1 MTLAAVVRR
10 RDLSVPAAMAL
21 QPECVIVKTMRS
33 QSSCAPAVVLAAIL
47 CFVISPLARA
57 QTDKPVPGELKL
69 KPGKESESTA
79 AASATSAGKD
89 SKDSDKDKGKEEEK
103 DPPPSVTEHTL
114 TVAGKTIRYRAT
126 TGFMVM
132 RDWSEKKKLED
143 GDGAKPGQPTASP
156 AKETDKAK
164 EKDKDGKDEQPKQK
178 AKVFYVAYQRIDAG
192 NDPAKRPITFSF
204 NGGPGSASVW
214 LHLGALGP
222 RRVEL
227 TERGEAPLAPY
238 HLVDNEAT
246 WLDATDLVF
255 IDPVSTGYS
264 RSATGEDP
272 KQFHGFKE
280 DLASVGDFI
289 RLYTSRNARWASP
302 KFIIGESYGTTRA
315 AGLSDYL
322 QERYGFYVNG
332 IILVSSILDF
342 STARFAPGNDRPY
355 PLFLPTYT
363 AAAWYHKKVPPDL
376 QSKPLADVLRE
387 SESFA
392 SNQYLLALARGD
404 QLEENQRKELAN
416 TLARFTGLPADTI
429 EQWNFR
435 VPARRFF
442 FDLLKERNR
451 SIGRYDARF
460 TGIRYEPGTEEYDF
474 DPSYEAVLGPYCA
487 MMNDYVRREL
497 RFESDYPY
505 EMIADVRPW
514 NYASVAENQ
523 YLDVA
528 EDLRKAMTRNPYLKL
543 WVCCGYYDLAT
554 PYYAA
559 EQTMHS
565 MQLDASIRNNLRMT
579 FYEAGHMIYINRPSL
594 LQFRKDADGFIQD
607 ALKPRVV
614 PAAEP

>member
-1 MTLAAVVRR
+1 MLKSIRVCISAAALVAV
-10 RDLSVPAAMAL
+10 LCLIAAPFAL
-21 QPECVIVKTMRS
+21 
-33 QSSCAPAVVLAAIL
+33 
-47 CFVISPLARA
+47 A
-57 QTDKPVPGELKL
+57 QTSKPVPGELKV
-69 KPGKESESTA
+69 KPDKETTSDSSTPDK
-79 AASATSAGKD
+79 KD
-89 SKDSDKDKGKEEEK
+89 TKDRDKDKKDEEK
-103 DPPPSVTEHTL
+103 EPPPSVTEHTL
-114 TVAGKTIRYRAT
+114 TVGGKTIRYRAT
-126 TGFMVM
+126 TGYMVM
-132 RDWSEKKKLED
+132 RDWNEKKSSED
-143 GDGAKPGQPTASP
+143 GERGPRGSSPSPSP
-156 AKETDKAK
+156 AKEADKS
-164 EKDKDGKDEQPKQK
+164 KDKDGKDEPKQK
-178 AKVFYVAYQRIDAG
+178 AKVFYVAYTRTDVG
-192 NDPAKRPITFSF
+192 NDPAKRPITYSF

-222 RRVEL
+222 RRPEL
-227 TERGEAPLAPY
+227 TERGEAPLPPY

-246 WLDATDLVF
+246 WLDTTDLVF

-264 RSATGEDP
+264 RSAPGEDP

-332 IILVSSILDF
+332 IVLVSSILDF
-342 STARFAPGNDRPY
+342 STARFNAGNDRPY

-363 AAAWYHKKVPPDL
+363 AAAWYHKKLPQDL
-376 QSKPLADVLRE
+376 QSKPLKDVLAE
-387 SESFA
+387 VENFA
-392 SNQYLLALARGD
+392 SNKYLLALNRGD
-404 QLEENQRKELAN
+404 QLDDNQRKELAAD
-416 TLARFTGLPADTI
+416 LARFTGLPADAIAQT
-429 EQWNFR
+429 NFR
-435 VPARRFF
+435 IPARRFF
-442 FDLLKERNR
+442 FDLLKDKNR

-474 DPSYEAVLGPYCA
+474 DPSYEAVLGPYSA
-487 MMNDYVRREL
+487 MMNDYLRREL
-497 RFESDYPY
+497 KFESDLPY

-514 NYASVAENQ
+514 NYANVAQNQ

-528 EDLRKAMTRNPYLKL
+528 EDLKKAMSRNPYLKL

-559 EQTMHS
+559 YHTLHA
-565 MQLDASIRNNLRMT
+565 MQLDPTIRDNVRMT
-579 FYEAGHMIYINRPSL
+579 FYEAGHMIYINHPSL
-594 LQFRKDADGFIQD
+594 LQFRKDADAFMQD

>member
-1 MTLAAVVRR
+1 MNIAAGLCFASPTGRR
-10 RDLSVPAAMAL
+10 LHRLKSPRGRVATAL
-21 QPECVIVKTMRS
+21 F
-33 QSSCAPAVVLAAIL
+33 AIL
-47 CFVISPLARA
+47 CLAAAPFTRA
-57 QTDKPVPGELKL
+57 QTSKPVPGELKVRPD
-69 KPGKESESTA
+69 KETQPSESATPGKNDA
-79 AASATSAGKD
+79 KD
-89 SKDSDKDKGKEEEK
+89 RDKDNKDDEKE
-103 DPPPSVTEHTL
+103 PPPSVTEHTL
-114 TVAGKTIRYRAT
+114 TVGGKTIRYRAT
-126 TGFMVM
+126 TGYMVM
-132 RDWSEKKKLED
+132 RDWSEKKKPED
-143 GDGAKPGQPTASP
+143 DEPGGRRGSTPSATP
-156 AKETDKAK
+156 AKEADKSK
-164 EKDKDGKDEQPKQK
+164 DKDKDGKDQPKQK
-178 AKVFYVAYQRIDAG
+178 AKVFYVAYTRTDVG
-192 NDPAKRPITFSF
+192 NDPAKRPITYSF

-222 RRVEL
+222 RRTEL

-246 WLDATDLVF
+246 WLDTTDLVF

-264 RSATGEDP
+264 RSAPGEDP

-332 IILVSSILDF
+332 IILVSSVLDF
-342 STARFAPGNDRPY
+342 SSIRFGPGNDRPY

-363 AAAWYHKKVPPDL
+363 AAGWYHKRLPADL
-376 QSKPLADVLRE
+376 QSKSLKDVLHE
-387 SESFA
+387 SETFA
-392 SNQYLLALARGD
+392 SNKYLLALNRGD
-404 QLEENQRKELAN
+404 QLDENQRKELAGD
-416 TLARFTGLPADTI
+416 LAKFTGLPADAI
-429 EQWNFR
+429 AQWNFR
-435 VPARRFF
+435 IPARRFF
-442 FDLLKERNR
+442 FNLLKDKNR

-460 TGIRYEPGTEEYDF
+460 TGIRYEPGTDEYDF
-474 DPSYEAVLGPYCA
+474 DPSYEAVLGPYSA
-487 MMNDYVRREL
+487 MMNDYLRREL
-497 RFESDYPY
+497 KFESDLPY

-514 NYASVAENQ
+514 NYATVAQNQ

-528 EDLRKAMTRNPYLKL
+528 EDLKKAMSRNPYLKL

-559 EQTMHS
+559 EHVLHA
-565 MQLDASIRNNLRMT
+565 MQLDPTIRDNLRIT
-579 FYEAGHMIYINRPSL
+579 FYEAGHMIYINHPSL
-594 LQFRKDADGFIQD
+594 LQFRNDATAFIQD

>member
-1 MTLAAVVRR
+1 MTILMMKSPRACALAG
-10 RDLSVPAAMAL
+10 AL
-21 QPECVIVKTMRS
+21 V
-33 QSSCAPAVVLAAIL
+33 AIL
-47 CFVISPLARA
+47 WFAAASFAAA
-57 QTDKPVPGELKL
+57 QTDKPVPGELKV
-69 KPGKESESTA
+69 KPSKETRAAAEGDTPGKTDA
-79 AASATSAGKD
+79 KD
-89 SKDSDKDKGKEEEK
+89 RDKDKGKDEEK

-114 TVAGKTIRYRAT
+114 TVGGKTIHYRAT
-126 TGFMVM
+126 AGYMVM
-132 RDWSEKKKLED
+132 RDWSEKKKEED
-143 GDGAKPGQPTASP
+143 GEGDRRRTPSPSP
-156 AKETDKAK
+156 AKEADKP
-164 EKDKDGKDEQPKQK
+164 KDKDGKDKDEPKQK
-178 AKVFYVAYQRIDAG
+178 AKVFYVAYTRTDVG
-192 NDPAKRPITFSF
+192 NDPAKRPITYSF

-222 RRVEL
+222 RRTEL

-264 RSATGEDP
+264 RSAPGEDP

-289 RLYTSRNARWASP
+289 RLYTSRNTRWASP

-332 IILVSSILDF
+332 IILVSSVLDF
-342 STARFAPGNDRPY
+342 SSIRFGPGNDRPF

-363 AAAWYHKKVPPDL
+363 AAAWYHKKLPPDL
-376 QSKPLADVLRE
+376 QSKPLADVLKE
-387 SESFA
+387 SEKFA
-392 SNQYLLALARGD
+392 SNEYLLALNRGD
-404 QLEENQRKELAN
+404 QLDENQRKELASK
-416 TLARFTGLPADTI
+416 LARLTGLPADAI
-429 EQWNFR
+429 AQWNFR
-435 VPARRFF
+435 IPAQRFF
-442 FDLLKERNR
+442 FDLLKDRNR

-460 TGIRYEPGTEEYDF
+460 TGIRYEPGTEQYDF
-474 DPSYEAVLGPYCA
+474 DPSYEAVLGPNSG
-487 MMNDYVRREL
+487 MMNDYLRREL
-497 RFESDYPY
+497 KFESDLPY

-514 NYASVAENQ
+514 NYANVAQNQ

-528 EDLRKAMTRNPYLKL
+528 EDLRKAMSRNPYLKL

-559 EQTMHS
+559 EHVLHA
-565 MQLDASIRNNLRMT
+565 MQLDPTIRDNLRMT
-579 FYEAGHMIYINRPSL
+579 FYEAGHMIYINHPSL
-594 LQFRKDADGFIQD
+594 LQFRTDATAFMQD

>member
-1 MTLAAVVRR
+1 MKVNPSRIRAAALLAV
-10 RDLSVPAAMAL
+10 
-21 QPECVIVKTMRS
+21 
-33 QSSCAPAVVLAAIL
+33 L
-47 CFVISPLARA
+47 CFVAIPFLHAQARK
-57 QTDKPVPGELKL
+57 KPVPGELKVQ
-69 KPGKESESTA
+69 PGKESESDNESSETSS
-79 AASATSAGKD
+79 SAND
-89 SKDSDKDKGKEEEK
+89 RDKDKDKDKSKEEEK
-103 DPPPSVTEHTL
+103 EPPPSVTEHTV
-114 TVAGKTIRYRAT
+114 TVSGKTIRYRAT
-126 TGFMVM
+126 AGYMVM
-132 RDWSEKKKLED
+132 RDWSEKKKKPE
-143 GDGAKPGQPTASP
+143 GDEENKESEPASTP
-156 AKETDKAK
+156 KSAKESEKSKEKGGKDKDK
-164 EKDKDGKDEQPKQK
+164 EKDEPKKK
-178 AKVFYVAYQRIDAG
+178 AKVFYVAYTRIDVG
-192 NDPAKRPITFSF
+192 DDPSKRPIMFSF

-222 RRVEL
+222 RRTEL

-264 RSATGEDP
+264 RSEPDEDP

-332 IILVSSILDF
+332 IILVSSVLDF
-342 STARFAPGNDRPY
+342 SSIRFAPGNDRPY
-355 PLFLPTYT
+355 PLYLPSYT
-363 AAAWYHKKVPPDL
+363 AAAWYHKKLPPDL
-376 QSKPLADVLRE
+376 QSKPLGDVLRE
-387 SESFA
+387 SENFA
-392 SNQYLLALARGD
+392 SNQYLLALNRGD
-404 QLEENQRKELAN
+404 QLDENQRKELAAN
-416 TLARFTGLPADTI
+416 LSRFTGLPADTI
-429 EQWNFR
+429 AQWNFR
-435 VPARRFF
+435 IPARRFF

-474 DPSYEAVLGPYCA
+474 DPSYEAVLGPYSA
-487 MMNDYVRREL
+487 TMNDYLRREL
-497 RFESDYPY
+497 KFESDLPY

-514 NYASVAENQ
+514 NYATVAQNQ

-528 EDLRKAMTRNPYLKL
+528 EDLKKAMSRNPYLKL
-543 WVCCGYYDLAT
+543 WVCCGHYDLAT

-559 EQTMHS
+559 ENVVHGME
-565 MQLDASIRNNLRMT
+565 LDPSVRDNVRLT
-579 FYEAGHMIYINRPSL
+579 FYEAGHMIYINQPSL
-594 LQFRKDADGFIQD
+594 LQFRKDAEAFMQE
-607 ALKPRVV
+607 AMKPRVV

>member
-1 MTLAAVVRR
+1 VHSLLSAPPAVKLVPTSAALHYCDEMMPKSFCR
-10 RDLSVPAAMAL
+10 
-21 QPECVIVKTMRS
+21 
-33 QSSCAPAVVLAAIL
+33 SCAHAFALVVIL
-47 CFVISPLARA
+47 CFAAAPLARA
-57 QTDKPVPGELKL
+57 QREKPVPGELKV
-69 KPGKESESTA
+69 KPGKETSAE
-79 AASATSAGKD
+79 ASATPG
-89 SKDSDKDKGKEEEK
+89 SKESDKDKSKEEEK
-103 DPPPSVTEHTL
+103 EPPPSVTEHTL
-114 TVAGKTIRYRAT
+114 TVGGKTIRYRAT
-126 TGFMVM
+126 AGYMVM
-132 RDWSEKKKLED
+132 RDWSEKKKPEE
-143 GDGAKPGQPTASP
+143 GEGERGREPAQSPSP
-156 AKETDKAK
+156 AKEAEKSK
-164 EKDKDGKDEQPKQK
+164 EKDKDKDEPKQK
-178 AKVFYVAYQRIDAG
+178 AKVFYVAYTRTDVG
-192 NDPAKRPITFSF
+192 NDPSKRPITFSF

-222 RRVEL
+222 RRTEL

-238 HLVDNEAT
+238 RLVDNEAT

-264 RSATGEDP
+264 RSVPGQDP

-289 RLYTSRNARWASP
+289 RLYTSRSARWASP

-332 IILVSSILDF
+332 IILVSSVLDF
-342 STARFAPGNDRPY
+342 SSIRFAPGNDRPY

-363 AAAWYHKKVPPDL
+363 AAAWYHKKLPPDL

-387 SESFA
+387 SENFA
-392 SNQYLLALARGD
+392 SNQYLLALNRGD
-404 QLEENQRKELAN
+404 QLDENQRKELASN
-416 TLARFTGLPADTI
+416 LARLTGLPADTI
-429 EQWNFR
+429 AQWNFR
-435 VPARRFF
+435 IPGRRFF
-442 FDLLKERNR
+442 FDLLKDRNR

-474 DPSYEAVLGPYCA
+474 DPSYEAVLGPYSA

-497 RFESDYPY
+497 KFESDLPY
-505 EMIADVRPW
+505 EMIADVQPW
-514 NYASVAENQ
+514 NFANVAQNQ

-528 EDLRKAMTRNPYLKL
+528 EDLRKAMSRNPYLKL

-559 EQTMHS
+559 ENVLHG
-565 MQLDASIRNNLRMT
+565 MQLDPTIRDNLRLT
-579 FYEAGHMIYINRPSL
+579 FYESGHMIYINHPSL
-594 LQFRKDADGFIQD
+594 LQFRKDAGEFMQD

>member
-1 MTLAAVVRR
+1 MKLTKFPLSVGPLTTLAA
-10 RDLSVPAAMAL
+10 
-21 QPECVIVKTMRS
+21 
-33 QSSCAPAVVLAAIL
+33 L
-47 CFVISPLARA
+47 CFAGVPLLRA
-57 QTDKPVPGELKL
+57 QTDKPVPGELKVP
-69 KPGKESESTA
+69 PGKQT
-79 AASATSAGKD
+79 TSASDASTPAKGEAKEH
-89 SKDSDKDKGKEEEK
+89 DKDKGKDDEK
-103 DPPPSVTEHTL
+103 DPLPSVTEHTL
-114 TVAGKTIRYRAT
+114 TAGGKTIRYRAT
-126 TGFMVM
+126 TGYFVM
-132 RDWSEKKKLED
+132 RDWSEKKKPEDSD
-143 GDGAKPGQPTASP
+143 GDKSREAAPAA
-156 AKETDKAK
+156 AKEADKSK
-164 EKDKDGKDEQPKQK
+164 EKDGKDKDEPKKK
-178 AKVFYVAYQRIDAG
+178 AKVFYVAYTRTDVG
-192 NDPAKRPITFSF
+192 DDPSKRPITYSF

-222 RRVEL
+222 RRTEL
-227 TERGEAPLAPY
+227 TDRGEAPLAPY

-264 RSATGEDP
+264 RSAPGEDP

-289 RLYTSRNARWASP
+289 RLYTSRNGRWASP

-363 AAAWYHKKVPPDL
+363 AAAWYHKKLPQDL
-376 QSKPLADVLRE
+376 QSKPLTDVLRE
-387 SESFA
+387 SENFA
-392 SNQYLLALARGD
+392 SNEYLLGLNRGD
-404 QLEENQRKELAN
+404 QLDDNQRNQLAN
-416 TLARFTGLPADTI
+416 QLARFTGLAADMI
-429 EQWNFR
+429 AQSNFR
-435 VPARRFF
+435 IPAQRFF
-442 FDLLKERNR
+442 FDLLKDKNR

-460 TGIRYEPGTEEYDF
+460 TGIRYHPGTEDYDF
-474 DPSYEAVLGPYCA
+474 DPSYEAVLGPYSA
-487 MMNDYVRREL
+487 MMNDYLRREL
-497 RFESDYPY
+497 KFESDLPY

-514 NYASVAENQ
+514 NYASVAQNQ

-528 EDLRKAMTRNPYLKL
+528 EDLRKAMSRNPYLKL

-559 EQTMHS
+559 EHTLHS
-565 MQLDASIRNNLRMT
+565 MQLDPTIRDNLKMT
-579 FYEAGHMIYINRPSL
+579 FYEAGHMIYINHPSL
-594 LQFRKDADGFIQD
+594 LQFRSDAAAFMQD

>member
-1 MTLAAVVRR
+1 MITLKSLRSCAAAAALLAILSLAA
-10 RDLSVPAAMAL
+10 
-21 QPECVIVKTMRS
+21 
-33 QSSCAPAVVLAAIL
+33 AP
-47 CFVISPLARA
+47 FARA
-57 QTDKPVPGELKL
+57 QASKPVPGELKVHPD
-69 KPGKESESTA
+69 KETQPSETATPGKNDA
-79 AASATSAGKD
+79 KD
-89 SKDSDKDKGKEEEK
+89 RDKDKKDEEK
-103 DPPPSVTEHTL
+103 EPPLSVTEHTL
-114 TVAGKTIRYRAT
+114 TVGGKTIRYRAT
-126 TGFMVM
+126 TGYMVM
-132 RDWSEKKKLED
+132 RDWSEKKKPED
-143 GDGAKPGQPTASP
+143 GEPGPRASSPPPAP
-156 AKETDKAK
+156 AKEADKS
-164 EKDKDGKDEQPKQK
+164 KDKDGKDEPKQK
-178 AKVFYVAYQRIDAG
+178 AKVFYVAYTRTDVG
-192 NDPAKRPITFSF
+192 NDPAKRPITYSF

-222 RRVEL
+222 RRTEL

-246 WLDATDLVF
+246 WLDTTDLVF

-264 RSATGEDP
+264 RSAPGEDP

-332 IILVSSILDF
+332 IILVSSVLDF
-342 STARFAPGNDRPY
+342 SSIRFGPGNDRPY

-363 AAAWYHKKVPPDL
+363 AAAWYHKRLPPDL
-376 QSKPLADVLRE
+376 QSKSLKDVLRE
-387 SESFA
+387 SENFA
-392 SNQYLLALARGD
+392 SNKYLLALNRGD
-404 QLEENQRKELAN
+404 QLDDSQRKELAGD
-416 TLARFTGLPADTI
+416 LARFTGLPADMI
-429 EQWNFR
+429 AQSNFR
-435 VPARRFF
+435 IPARRFF
-442 FDLLKERNR
+442 FNLLKDKNR

-474 DPSYEAVLGPYCA
+474 DPSYEAVLGPYSA
-487 MMNDYVRREL
+487 MMNDYLRREL
-497 RFESDYPY
+497 KFESDLPY

-514 NYASVAENQ
+514 NYANVAQNQ

-528 EDLRKAMTRNPYLKL
+528 EDLKKAMSRNPYLKL

-559 EQTMHS
+559 GHVLHA
-565 MQLDASIRNNLRMT
+565 MQLDPTIRDNLRLT
-579 FYEAGHMIYINRPSL
+579 FYEAGHMIYINHPSL
-594 LQFRKDADGFIQD
+594 LQFRTDAAAFIQD

>member
-1 MTLAAVVRR
+1 MITLKSLRAGAIA
-10 RDLSVPAAMAL
+10 SAL
-21 QPECVIVKTMRS
+21 
-33 QSSCAPAVVLAAIL
+33 LAIL
-47 CFVISPLARA
+47 CFAAAPFARA
-57 QTDKPVPGELKL
+57 QTSKPVPGELKVRPD
-69 KPGKESESTA
+69 KETQTSESATPGKNDT
-79 AASATSAGKD
+79 KD
-89 SKDSDKDKGKEEEK
+89 RDKDKKDEEK
-103 DPPPSVTEHTL
+103 EPPPSVTEHTL
-114 TVAGKTIRYRAT
+114 TVGGKTIRYRAT
-126 TGFMVM
+126 TGYMVM
-132 RDWSEKKKLED
+132 RDWSEKKKPED
-143 GDGAKPGQPTASP
+143 GEPGPRASSP
-156 AKETDKAK
+156 APSPTKEADKS
-164 EKDKDGKDEQPKQK
+164 KDQDGKAVPKQK
-178 AKVFYVAYQRIDAG
+178 AQVFYVAYTRTDVG
-192 NDPAKRPITFSF
+192 SDPAKRPITYSF
-204 NGGPGSASVW
+204 NGGPGYASVW

-222 RRVEL
+222 RRTEL

-246 WLDATDLVF
+246 WLDTTDLVF

-264 RSATGEDP
+264 RSAPGEDP

-332 IILVSSILDF
+332 IILVSSVLDF
-342 STARFAPGNDRPY
+342 SSIRFGPGNDRPY
-355 PLFLPTYT
+355 PLFLPSYT
-363 AAAWYHKKVPPDL
+363 AAAWYHKKLPPDL
-376 QSKPLADVLRE
+376 QSKSLKDVLGE
-387 SESFA
+387 AEKFA
-392 SNQYLLALARGD
+392 SNKYLLALNRGD
-404 QLEENQRKELAN
+404 QLDENQRKELAGD
-416 TLARFTGLPADTI
+416 LAKFTGLPADMI
-429 EQWNFR
+429 AQSNFR
-435 VPARRFF
+435 IPARRFF
-442 FDLLKERNR
+442 FNLLKDKNR

-474 DPSYEAVLGPYCA
+474 DPSYEAVLGPYSA
-487 MMNDYVRREL
+487 MMNDYLRREL
-497 RFESDYPY
+497 KFESDLPY

-514 NYASVAENQ
+514 NYANVAQNQ

-528 EDLRKAMTRNPYLKL
+528 EDLKKAMSRNPYLKL

-559 EQTMHS
+559 EHVLHA
-565 MQLDASIRNNLRMT
+565 MQLDPTIRDNFRVT

-594 LQFRKDADGFIQD
+594 LQFRKDADAFIQD

>member
-1 MTLAAVVRR
+1 MMMLKSLRACA
-10 RDLSVPAAMAL
+10 SASAL
-21 QPECVIVKTMRS
+21 
-33 QSSCAPAVVLAAIL
+33 LAIL
-47 CFVISPLARA
+47 CLAAAPFARA
-57 QTDKPVPGELKL
+57 QTSKPVPGELKVRPD
-69 KPGKESESTA
+69 KETQTSETTTPGKNDA
-79 AASATSAGKD
+79 KD
-89 SKDSDKDKGKEEEK
+89 RDKDKKDEEK
-103 DPPPSVTEHTL
+103 EPPPSVTEHTL
-114 TVAGKTIRYRAT
+114 TVGGKTIRYRAT
-126 TGFMVM
+126 TGYMVM
-132 RDWSEKKKLED
+132 RDWSEKKKSED
-143 GDGAKPGQPTASP
+143 GEAGPRASSP
-156 AKETDKAK
+156 SPSPSKEADKS
-164 EKDKDGKDEQPKQK
+164 KDKDGKDEPKQK
-178 AKVFYVAYQRIDAG
+178 AKVFYVAYTRTDVG
-192 NDPAKRPITFSF
+192 NDPAKRSITYSF

-222 RRVEL
+222 RRTEL

-246 WLDATDLVF
+246 WLDTTDLVF

-264 RSATGEDP
+264 RSAPGEDP

-332 IILVSSILDF
+332 IILVSSVLDF
-342 STARFAPGNDRPY
+342 SAIRFGPGNDRPY

-363 AAAWYHKKVPPDL
+363 AAAWYHKRLPQDL
-376 QSKPLADVLRE
+376 QSKSLKDVLKE
-387 SESFA
+387 SENFA
-392 SNQYLLALARGD
+392 SNKYLLALNRGD
-404 QLEENQRKELAN
+404 QLDENQRKELAGD
-416 TLARFTGLPADTI
+416 LAKFTGLSADMI
-429 EQWNFR
+429 AQSNFR
-435 VPARRFF
+435 IPARRFF
-442 FDLLKERNR
+442 FNLLRDKNR

-474 DPSYEAVLGPYCA
+474 DPSYEAVLGPYSA
-487 MMNDYVRREL
+487 MMNDYLRREL
-497 RFESDYPY
+497 KFESDLPY

-514 NYASVAENQ
+514 NYANVAQNQ

-528 EDLRKAMTRNPYLKL
+528 EDLKKAMSRNPYLKL

-559 EQTMHS
+559 EHVLHA
-565 MQLDASIRNNLRMT
+565 MQLDPTIRDNFRVT

-594 LQFRKDADGFIQD
+594 LQFRKDADAFIQD